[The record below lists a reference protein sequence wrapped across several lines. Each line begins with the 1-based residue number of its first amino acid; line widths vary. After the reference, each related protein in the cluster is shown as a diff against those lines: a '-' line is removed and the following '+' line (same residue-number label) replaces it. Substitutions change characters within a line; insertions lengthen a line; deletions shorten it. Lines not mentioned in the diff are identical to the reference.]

1 MLSPEFKTS
10 DAAIYRMP
18 HGGNVRAFVA
28 STAETRRICN
38 DPRVAGIEYTDILS
52 RACASILKAADFQ
65 FEEASSVVVNILRG
79 GLNYD
84 LRGALNDAYGWNN
97 HTTCFISAQRAR
109 NSADSEEWHITE
121 NSYRKLYFPR
131 TTSFFIGDV
140 VATGTSLRYALNE
153 LIASACSTGTQLQ
166 DIVFFTIGGPAA
178 LEILEDLDGECRRL
192 FPEYRQTV
200 LIFLEGC
207 FNVPAPDTNL
217 SVRLTG
223 TDLVRL
229 ESVMAPEF
237 IESQYEDPAYPI
249 ERCVI
254 YDAGSRAFYIREYA
268 GDVAHYWKQVLGF
281 ADRGVTYAE
290 YLAERFP
297 EIEAERFG
305 EIDLRQLALR
315 QIEAM
320 KPFMP

>member
-1 MLSPEFKTS
+1 MLTPEFHS
-10 DAAIYRMP
+10 QDAAIYRFNT
-18 HGGNVRAFVA
+18 GGNVRVFVA
-28 STAETRRICN
+28 STPETRRICN
-38 DPRVAGIEYTDILS
+38 DPQVAGIEYTDLL
-52 RACASILKAADFQ
+52 RNACASILKTSDFR
-65 FEEASSVVVNILRG
+65 FDEDSSVVVNILRG
-79 GLNYD
+79 GLNYG
-84 LRGALNDAYGWNN
+84 LRNALHDAYGWNR

-131 TTSFFIGDV
+131 TTTLFIGDV

-153 LIASACSTGTQLQ
+153 LIASAQASGTEIR

-178 LEILEDLDGECRRL
+178 IEILEDLDAECRRH
-192 FPEYRQTV
+192 FPAFRQSI

-237 IESQYEDPAYPI
+237 IESQYEDAAYPV

-254 YDAGSRAFYIREYA
+254 YDAGSRAFYVREYA
-268 GDVAHYWKQVLGF
+268 EDVTHYWKQVLGF
-281 ADRGVTYAE
+281 ADRGVTFAE

-297 EIEAERFG
+297 ELDASRFG
-305 EIDLRQLALR
+305 EVELRSLALR
-315 QIEAM
+315 QIERM
-320 KPFMP
+320 KALLP